1 MVNTQLLE
9 KKIEESGYR
18 MDYIHEQLGITRR
31 SYQNKINGETSF
43 RAAEIYVLCDLLKI
57 SDEEKKKIFCAEQ

>member
-43 RAAEIYVLCDLLKI
+43 RAAEI
-57 SDEEKKKIFCAEQ
+57 